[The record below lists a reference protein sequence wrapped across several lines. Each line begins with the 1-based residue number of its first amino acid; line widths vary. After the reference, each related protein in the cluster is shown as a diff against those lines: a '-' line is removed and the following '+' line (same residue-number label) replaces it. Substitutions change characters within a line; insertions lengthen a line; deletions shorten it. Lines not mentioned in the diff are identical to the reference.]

1 MGITSAIVL
10 FAVIWFMVFFIALP
24 IRIETQGD
32 LGKVTPGTHAGSPE
46 HHHLKKKAWIT
57 TGIAVVLWI
66 VIAGVIAFGYLWW
79 KTRAMRKQMREQQN
93 ARGGAANDVFGDD
106 DFKGEIIEGE
116 VIHKVVCLEE
126 EVKR

>member
-1 MGITSAIVL
+1 VARLLTSNSPRLLSRLIGFIITAALIVVGLMFSAVL
-10 FAVIWFMVFFIALP
+10 LVF
-24 IRIETQGD
+24 
-32 LGKVTPGTHAGSPE
+32 
-46 HHHLKKKAWIT
+46 
-57 TGIAVVLWI
+57 I

>member
-1 MGITSAIVL
+1 MARLLTSNSPRLLSRLIGFIITAALIVVGLMFSAVL
-10 FAVIWFMVFFIALP
+10 LVF
-24 IRIETQGD
+24 
-32 LGKVTPGTHAGSPE
+32 
-46 HHHLKKKAWIT
+46 
-57 TGIAVVLWI
+57 I

-79 KTRAMRKQMREQQN
+79 KTRAMRKQMRKQMREQQN